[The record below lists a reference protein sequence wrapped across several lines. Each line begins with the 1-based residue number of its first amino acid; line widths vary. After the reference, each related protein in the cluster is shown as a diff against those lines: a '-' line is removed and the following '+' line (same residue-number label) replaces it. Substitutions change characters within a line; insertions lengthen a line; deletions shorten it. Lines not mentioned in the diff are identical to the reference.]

1 MKISRYILGITF
13 LVGVIGSSFAQT
25 DVTNKEVYTGQ
36 ADITAT
42 RQVTLGDGFRAVP
55 GCNVHVYIDGGASYT
70 AINHTTPSPGTMG
83 TVTPSATGRNYVWT
97 TVLRGATTSTSQ
109 INTKLRTETVAYF
122 DGLGRQVQTIVVQGS
137 PSKKDIVQAVSYDDY
152 GRQDKSYLPYV
163 STSNTGAYVSN
174 PEAACNSFYSAGLTG
189 RAGDVTNP
197 FNETVYE
204 PSPLNRVTGSKGPD
218 AWQAHPGTIAYSTN
232 SSTTT
237 GTIQHW
243 TANKASFNF
252 AAGQLYVTTY
262 TDEDNKKTREYK
274 DKQGRVVRK
283 ESYDSDNG
291 AWRRTAY
298 VYDDFGNLVIVVP
311 PKASGP
317 GDTELCYYYEY
328 DERRRMIKKDLPGA
342 APVYLVYDKRDRLV
356 MTQDGNMQ
364 ANNQW
369 MTTIYD
375 SYNRPV
381 ITALININALP
392 SIVKSVFSG
401 GVINATFTGS
411 GSNFGYTV
419 SMPDSYSISE
429 TTIQTVTYYD
439 NYGFTTIAE
448 FGGNYNFLSYTETG
462 FDASQSSKTKGMVT
476 GTITR
481 GLTDDPEIDNLLQA
495 VTYYDDYGRPVKIIS
510 DNHMGAKDVV
520 FTNYNFAGDVTATTT
535 VHNYGQSKQV
545 KLATTYA
552 YDHQGRLLSEKLEIN
567 DNNEP
572 VTVAA
577 NVYNELGE
585 LVSKYLH
592 GDESGND
599 FNQQVDYSY
608 NVKGWLK
615 TQNDISSLGSDL
627 FAQKLD
633 YASGDNGFYN
643 GNIWKNT
650 WHSSGNIAKSYAYA
664 YDGLNRLDNA
674 TYTDGTNNGAFNTDY
689 GYDENGNIKLLT
701 RYNGTKIDGLDYTYA
716 NSEMSNQLLSV
727 TDNGTAEGYSATT
740 SQYLYDANGN
750 LRTDPSKGTTLF
762 YNHLNLPEQVSFE
775 ANDNLYYTYD
785 AAGNKLRKDV
795 VGANADNNTRLDYIG
810 SFIYEN
816 GDLKSIFTSEGRIIP
831 ISNGSE
837 IVYNF
842 EYNLKDHLGN
852 THVVFGGHTNGQP
865 EIIQTTDYY
874 PFGMVM
880 TQSNSFADGVLT
892 NRYLYNGKE
901 LQDDDLGGTKL
912 DWYDYGARFYDPE
925 LARFTGVD
933 PVADKFYSLSPYNY
947 AANSPI
953 RNVDLWGLQA
963 VEYSI
968 YLKYIELKA
977 RYSGPSNKIF
987 NSSRRLLTG
996 HEQTASIPKDVYIP
1010 QRDKDIINTVSK
1022 LKDVNAIADG
1032 TKEISRLV
1040 AEDSAD
1046 GLQTVGTS
1054 LKAIGYGAALFTGGA
1069 SLSLVG
1075 IGETIDLI
1083 GGGIDISLDL
1093 ADGEYGDAATKAGIE
1108 VAFGSTSK
1116 MINKEAFVKAWSSG
1130 EEAIMKFLNE
1140 LFYQGMSGTRDAA
1153 SKKLKEKDEE
1163 EDNE

>member
-13 LVGVIGSSFAQT
+13 FVGVIGSSFAQT
-25 DVTNKEVYTGQ
+25 EVINEEVYTGQ

-42 RQVTLGDGFRAVP
+42 QRVTLKVGFRAVP
-55 GCNVHVYIDGGASYT
+55 GSNVHVYIDGGASYN
-70 AINHTTPSPGTMG
+70 AINHDTPSPGTMG

-109 INTKLRTETVAYF
+109 INTKLRTETVEYF

-137 PSKKDIVQAVSYDDY
+137 PSMKDIVQAVSYDDY

-163 STSNTGAYVSN
+163 ATSNTGAYASN
-174 PEAACNSFYSAGLTG
+174 PEAASQTFYKSSVAGRTALTG
-189 RAGDVTNP
+189 QAPYTWNTT
-197 FNETVYE
+197 EYE

-232 SSTTT
+232 AEP
-237 GTIQHW
+237 IQHW
-243 TANKASFNF
+243 TPDKVSFNF
-252 AAGQLYVTTY
+252 AEGQLYVTTY

-274 DKQGRVVRK
+274 DKLGRVVRK

-291 AWRRTAY
+291 VWRRTAY

-317 GDTELCYYYEY
+317 NDGELCYYYEY

-356 MTQDGNMQ
+356 MTQDGNLD

-369 MTTIYD
+369 MATIYD

-381 ITALININALP
+381 ITALIGINAAP
-392 SIVKSVFSG
+392 TTVESVFSG
-401 GVINATFTGS
+401 GVVNATFTGS
-411 GSNFGYTV
+411 GSNFGYDV
-419 SMPDSYSISE
+419 SMPTGYSISKA
-429 TTIQTVTYYD
+429 TIQTVTYYD
-439 NYGFTTIAE
+439 SYGFTGIAE
-448 FGGNYNFLSYTETG
+448 FGGNYNFLSYIETG

-481 GLTDDPEIDNLLQA
+481 VLTDDTEIDNLLQA
-495 VTYYDDYGRPVKIIS
+495 VTYYDDYGRPVKMIS
-510 DNHMGAKDVV
+510 DNHLGAKDVV
-520 FTNYNFAGDVTATTT
+520 FTNYNFVGDVTATTT

-577 NVYNELGE
+577 NVYNELCE
-585 LVSKYLH
+585 LVIKYLH
-592 GDESGND
+592 GDENGDN

-608 NVKGWLK
+608 NVRGWLK
-615 TQNDISSLGSDL
+615 TQNDISSMGSDL

-633 YASGDNGFYN
+633 YANGDNGFYN
-643 GNIWKNT
+643 GNIWKST
-650 WHSSGNIAKSYAYA
+650 WHSSGNIVKSYAYA

-674 TYTDGTNNGAFNTDY
+674 TYTDGTNDGDFNTDY
-689 GYDENGNIKLLT
+689 GYDENGNIVTLQ
-701 RYNGTKIDGLDYTYA
+701 RNFDGNAIDDLTYA
-716 NSEMSNQLLSV
+716 YQLSNKSNRIEYV
-727 TDNGTAEGYSATT
+727 TDATANGMGYDYNYDYAEEKYE
-740 SQYLYDANGN
+740 YDANGN

-785 AAGNKLRKDV
+785 AVGNKLRKDV
-795 VGANADNNTRLDYIG
+795 VGSNADNNTRLDYIRG
-810 SFIYEN
+810 FVYEN

-831 ISNGSE
+831 VSNGNE

-852 THVVFGGHTNGQP
+852 THVVFGGHKNGQP

-880 TQSNSFADGVLT
+880 TQSNSFADGVLS

-901 LQDDDLGGTKL
+901 LQDDELGGTKL
-912 DWYDYGARFYDPE
+912 DWYDYGARFYDPT
-925 LARFTGVD
+925 LGRWHSVD
-933 PVADKFYSLSPYNY
+933 PMAENHFSYTPYHY
-947 AANSPI
+947 
-953 RNVDLWGLQA
+953 V
-963 VEYSI
+963 
-968 YLKYIELKA
+968 
-977 RYSGPSNKIF
+977 F
-987 NSSRRLLTG
+987 NNPVR
-996 HEQTASIPKDVYIP
+996 
-1010 QRDKDIINTVSK
+1010 
-1022 LKDVNAIADG
+1022 
-1032 TKEISRLV
+1032 
-1040 AEDSAD
+1040 
-1046 GLQTVGTS
+1046 
-1054 LKAIGYGAALFTGGA
+1054 F
-1069 SLSLVG
+1069 
-1075 IGETIDLI
+1075 IDLFGLDTTYYVPPI
-1083 GGGIDISLDL
+1083 EPINVYPPSRNENRPVERSVLDQFAEWFRRHFGNSALEGSYTYEKPVGLYFTSRDGQGEENSTAKNTESGGNIDDILALDPGAGQYSRSSLWAAKGINDL
-1093 ADGEYGDAATKAGIE
+1093 YKATKAASTIKMTSDRDIVNNNTGTAEKTDATGKPISHKE
-1108 VAFGSTSK
+1108 GNGSNSIGDSTD
-1116 MINKEAFVKAWSSG
+1116 VKFYLG
-1130 EEAIMKFLNE
+1130 EWQVGVGSPSDSIMLRMKRGDHGGRDVTNE
-1140 LFYQGMSGTRDAA
+1140 YW
-1153 SKKLKEKDEE
+1153 
-1163 EDNE
+1163 